1 MDGTRHRAGAGVSG
15 AVRSAAGRLSGF
27 TVSVG
32 VVTLIGIISIPLLTA
47 SLGKTTWGT
56 LALIQT
62 VSQFG
67 GILVAFGWGAT
78 GAATV
83 AGIPIEGRQAFYR
96 TSLRARALLYLLV
109 FPVIAVILALLIR
122 GDVLVSVLG
131 AAVYLLP
138 NLGAAW
144 YFTGEGKP
152 LRLLL
157 CDTLPTVLGAVVGI
171 VGAVLTGE
179 LWVYLVAQGLGF
191 VGAVVIDAVT
201 VLRGSSASPHPRVPL
216 RVVLGGQRH
225 AVSATLVSGL
235 YVTLPMVAVQAFLP
249 ALQPMYAV
257 ADRLFKYASI
267 ALLPIQQFFQG
278 WVPDPEADYR
288 HRARIAA
295 GAAVVIGI
303 IGGACIAVLSPWAST
318 ILSVGAITVP
328 WEVSLPLGI
337 AFIGIATAA
346 IVGYACLVVVG
357 RVRALAVSTLIGALV
372 GAPLILL
379 FAAAGSA
386 PAVAWAVAVSELC
399 VAGYQVLVLR
409 AELRRPAKEAAS

>member
-1 MDGTRHRAGAGVSG
+1 VSG
-15 AVRSAAGRLSGF
+15 AVRTAAGRLSGF

-47 SLGKTTWGT
+47 SLGRTTWGT

-83 AGIPIEGRQAFYR
+83 AGIPVAERPAFYR
-96 TSLRARALLYLLV
+96 TSLRARAVLYLLV
-109 FPVIAVILALLIR
+109 LPVIAVILVLLTR

-138 NLGAAW
+138 NLGATW
-144 YFTGEGKP
+144 YFTGEGRP
-152 LRLLL
+152 MRLLL
-157 CDTLPTVLGAVVGI
+157 CDTLPTVTGAVAGIIGAVV
-171 VGAVLTGE
+171 TGE
-179 LWVYLVAQGLGF
+179 LWVYLVGQGLGF
-191 VGAVVIDAVT
+191 VAAVLIDAVV
-201 VLRGSSASPHPRVPL
+201 VLRGSSGRSMAPMRL
-216 RVVLGGQRH
+216 RTALSGQRH

-249 ALQPMYAV
+249 GLQPMYAF
-257 ADRLFKYASI
+257 ADRLFKYASV
-267 ALLPIQQFFQG
+267 ALLPIQQYFQS
-278 WVPDPEADYR
+278 WVPDPGADFR
-288 HRARIAA
+288 RRARIATL
-295 GAAVVIGI
+295 AAVIIGV
-303 IGGACIAVLSPWAST
+303 IGGACIAALSPWVST
-318 ILSVGAITVP
+318 LLSVGRITVP
-328 WEVSLPLGI
+328 WEVSLPLGV
-337 AFIGIATAA
+337 AFVGIATAA

-379 FAAAGSA
+379 FAALGSV
-386 PAVAWAVAVSELC
+386 PAVAWAVALSELC

-409 AELRRPAKEAAS
+409 AELRTSEKEVAA